1 MKVVDLTVTL
11 SSDMP
16 VFPGAPA
23 ISIEEQCSVKE
34 KGFRVTDIKVDSHS
48 GTHIDGPAHMLEGA
62 EMLGDLPIDQF
73 IGPAFMMDVSAYAG
87 SKVPLEEFKKYEEEI
102 KNTEFIILNSG
113 WHKKYATEAYN
124 HDFPNPT
131 KEAADYIVGF
141 AQLKGIGIDM
151 PTLDHHG
158 LEPLTVHKTMM
169 ANKKII
175 IENLSNLDGLPSK
188 FLLCC
193 LPLKFKDAEGAPCR
207 AIAVVDPAWK
217 I

>member
-1 MKVVDLTVTL
+1 MKVVDLTVLL

-34 KGFRVTDIKVDSHS
+34 MGFRVTDIKIDSHS
-48 GTHIDGPAHMLEGA
+48 GTHIDAPAHMLEGG
-62 EMLGDLPIDQF
+62 EMLNDLPIDQF
-73 IGPAFMMDVSAYAG
+73 IGPAFMMDVSAYGG

-102 KNTEFIILNSG
+102 NNADFIILNSG
-113 WHKKYATEAYN
+113 WYKKYGTDAYN

-131 KEAADYIVGF
+131 KEAADWLVGF
-141 AQLKGIGIDM
+141 KQLKGIGVDM

-158 LEPLTVHKTMM
+158 LEPLTIHKTMM

-175 IENLSNLDGLPSK
+175 IENISNLEGLPSK
-188 FLLCC
+188 FLFTCF
-193 LPLKFKDAEGAPCR
+193 PLKFRDSEGAPCR
-207 AIAVVDPAWK
+207 AVAITDPKWA